1 MAAKDKFH
9 NVVKIAIEK
18 DGWTITDDPLFIRAE
33 DVDFYIDLGDEKV
46 LAAEKA
52 GQKIAVE
59 IKSFLGASEVNE
71 FHSALGQ
78 FLNYRSA
85 LRLTQP
91 ERVLYLAVAIDIYEE
106 FFNRR
111 FIQRVI
117 AEHQLRFLIFNVE
130 REEIVL
136 WRN

>member
-1 MAAKDKFH
+1 MAAKDRFH
-9 NVVKIAIEK
+9 NAVKIAIEK
-18 DGWTITDDPLFIRAE
+18 DGWTITHDPLYIKVE
-33 DVDFYIDLGDEKV
+33 EVDFYIDLGAEKV

-78 FLNYRSA
+78 FLNYRLA
-85 LRLTQP
+85 LGLKEP
-91 ERVLYLAVAIDIYEE
+91 ERILYLAVSSDIYDE
-106 FFNRR
+106 FFSRR

-117 AEHQLRFLIFNVE
+117 AEHQLKLLIFNAQQ
-130 REEIVL
+130 EEIVQ

>member
-1 MAAKDKFH
+1 MAAKDRFH
-9 NVVKIAIEK
+9 NAVKIAIEK
-18 DGWTITDDPLFIRAE
+18 DGWTITDDPLFIKVE
-33 DVDFYIDLGDEKV
+33 DVDFYIDLGAEKV

-78 FLNYRSA
+78 FLNYRLA
-85 LRLTQP
+85 LSLKEP
-91 ERVLYLAVAIDIYEE
+91 ERILYLAVSSDIYDE
-106 FFNRR
+106 FFSRR

-117 AEHQLRFLIFNVE
+117 A
-130 REEIVL
+130 
-136 WRN
+136 

>member
-1 MAAKDKFH
+1 MAAKDRFH
-9 NVVKIAIEK
+9 NAVKIAIEK
-18 DGWTITDDPLFIRAE
+18 DGWTITEDPLYIKVE
-33 DVDFYIDLGDEKV
+33 EVDFYIDLGAEKV

-78 FLNYRSA
+78 FINYRLA
-85 LRLTQP
+85 LRLKEA
-91 ERVLYLAVAIDIYEE
+91 ERILYLAVSSDIYDE
-106 FFNRR
+106 FFSRR

-117 AEHQLRFLIFNVE
+117 AEHQLKLLIFNAQ

>member
-1 MAAKDKFH
+1 MAAKDRFH
-9 NVVKIAIEK
+9 NAVKIAIEK
-18 DGWTITDDPLFIRAE
+18 DGWTITDDPLYIKVE
-33 DVDFYIDLGDEKV
+33 DVDFYIDLGAEKV
-46 LAAEKA
+46 LAAEKS

-78 FLNYRSA
+78 FLNYRLA
-85 LRLTQP
+85 LNLKEP
-91 ERVLYLAVAIDIYEE
+91 ERTLYLAVSSDIYDE
-106 FFNRR
+106 FFSRR

-117 AEHQLRFLIFNVE
+117 AEHQLKLLIFNAQQ
-130 REEIVL
+130 EEIVL

>member
-18 DGWTITDDPLFIRAE
+18 DGWTVTDDPLFIRAE
-33 DVDFYIDLGDEKV
+33 DVDFYIDLGAEKV

>member
-33 DVDFYIDLGDEKV
+33 DVDFYIDLGAEKV

-52 GQKIAVE
+52 GQKIAVK

>member
-33 DVDFYIDLGDEKV
+33 DVDFYIDLGAEKV

-59 IKSFLGASEVNE
+59 IKSFLGASEVN
-71 FHSALGQ
+71 
-78 FLNYRSA
+78 
-85 LRLTQP
+85 
-91 ERVLYLAVAIDIYEE
+91 
-106 FFNRR
+106 
-111 FIQRVI
+111 
-117 AEHQLRFLIFNVE
+117 
-130 REEIVL
+130 
-136 WRN
+136 

>member
-33 DVDFYIDLGDEKV
+33 DVDFYIDLGAEKV

-52 GQKIAVE
+52 GQKIAVK

-117 AEHQLRFLIFNVE
+117 AEHQLRFLIFNLE

>member
-9 NVVKIAIEK
+9 NVVKIAREK

-33 DVDFYIDLGDEKV
+33 DVDFYIDLGAEKV

-85 LRLTQP
+85 LGLTQP

-117 AEHQLRFLIFNVE
+117 AEHQLRFLIFKVE

>member
-33 DVDFYIDLGDEKV
+33 DIDFYIDLGAEKV

>member
-1 MAAKDKFH
+1 MLEPEPLA
-9 NVVKIAIEK
+9 
-18 DGWTITDDPLFIRAE
+18 TDDPLFIRAE
-33 DVDFYIDLGDEKV
+33 DVDFYIDLGAEKV

-117 AEHQLRFLIFNVE
+117 AEHQLKLLIFNVAQ
-130 REEIVL
+130 EEIVS

>member
-9 NVVKIAIEK
+9 NAVKIAIEK
-18 DGWTITDDPLFIRAE
+18 DGWTITDDPLFIKVE
-33 DVDFYIDLGDEKV
+33 DVDFYIDLGAEKV

-78 FLNYRSA
+78 FLNYRLA
-85 LRLTQP
+85 LSLKEP
-91 ERVLYLAVAIDIYEE
+91 ERILYLAVSSDIYDE
-106 FFNRR
+106 FFSRR

-117 AEHQLRFLIFNVE
+117 AEHQLKLLIFNAQQ
-130 REEIVL
+130 EEIVQ

>member
-1 MAAKDKFH
+1 MAAKDRFH
-9 NVVKIAIEK
+9 NAVKIAIEK
-18 DGWTITDDPLFIRAE
+18 DGWTITDDPLYIKVE
-33 DVDFYIDLGDEKV
+33 DVDFYIDLGAEKV
-46 LAAEKA
+46 LAAEKS

-78 FLNYRSA
+78 FLNYRLA
-85 LRLTQP
+85 LNLKEP
-91 ERVLYLAVAIDIYEE
+91 ERTLYLAVSSDIYDE
-106 FFNRR
+106 FFSRR

-117 AEHQLRFLIFNVE
+117 VEHQLKLLIFNAQQ
-130 REEIVL
+130 EEIVQ

>member
-1 MAAKDKFH
+1 MAAKDRFH
-9 NVVKIAIEK
+9 TAVKIAIEK
-18 DGWTITDDPLFIRAE
+18 DGWTITDDPLYIKVE
-33 DVDFYIDLGDEKV
+33 DVDFYIDLGAEKV

-78 FLNYRSA
+78 FVNYRLA
-85 LRLTQP
+85 LRLKEPQRT
-91 ERVLYLAVAIDIYEE
+91 LYLAVSLDIYDE
-106 FFNRR
+106 FFSRR

-117 AEHQLRFLIFNVE
+117 AEHQLKLLIFNAQQ
-130 REEIVL
+130 EEIVR
-136 WRN
+136 WIN

>member
-1 MAAKDKFH
+1 MAAKDRFH
-9 NVVKIAIEK
+9 NAVKIAIEK
-18 DGWTITDDPLFIRAE
+18 DGWTITDDPLFIKVE
-33 DVDFYIDLGDEKV
+33 DVDFYIDLGAEKV

-78 FLNYRSA
+78 FLNYRLA
-85 LRLTQP
+85 LSLKEP
-91 ERVLYLAVAIDIYEE
+91 ERILYLAVSSDIYDE
-106 FFNRR
+106 FFSRR

-117 AEHQLRFLIFNVE
+117 AEHQLKLLIFNAQQ
-130 REEIVL
+130 EEIVQ

>member
-1 MAAKDKFH
+1 MAAKDRFH
-9 NVVKIAIEK
+9 NVVKIALEK
-18 DGWTITDDPLFIRAE
+18 DAWTITDDPLFIRAE
-33 DVDFYIDLGDEKV
+33 DVDFYIDLGAEKV

-117 AEHQLRFLIFNVE
+117 AEHQLRFLIFNVAQ
-130 REEIVL
+130 EEIVL
-136 WRN
+136 WKN

>member
-33 DVDFYIDLGDEKV
+33 DVDFYIDLGAKKV

>member
-1 MAAKDKFH
+1 MAAKDRFH
-9 NVVKIAIEK
+9 NAVKIAIEK
-18 DGWTITDDPLFIRAE
+18 DGWTITDDPLFIKVE
-33 DVDFYIDLGDEKV
+33 DVDFYIDLGAEKV

-52 GQKIAVE
+52 GQKIAVK

-78 FLNYRSA
+78 FLNYRLA
-85 LRLTQP
+85 LGLKEP
-91 ERVLYLAVAIDIYEE
+91 ERILYLAVSSDIYDE
-106 FFNRR
+106 FFSRR

-117 AEHQLRFLIFNVE
+117 AEHQLKLLIFNAQQ
-130 REEIVL
+130 EEIVQ

>member
-33 DVDFYIDLGDEKV
+33 DVDFYIDLGAEKV

-71 FHSALGQ
+71 FH
-78 FLNYRSA
+78 
-85 LRLTQP
+85 
-91 ERVLYLAVAIDIYEE
+91 
-106 FFNRR
+106 
-111 FIQRVI
+111 
-117 AEHQLRFLIFNVE
+117 
-130 REEIVL
+130 
-136 WRN
+136 

>member
-33 DVDFYIDLGDEKV
+33 DIDFYIDLGAEKV

-91 ERVLYLAVAIDIYEE
+91 ERVLYLAVAVDIYEE